1 MIDAHFHCWQLARGD
16 YGWLTPEL
24 SPIYRDVSV
33 AEWQRHAQRWGI
45 QGGVLVQAA
54 PTAQETEF
62 LLQQAQAKAQ
72 EQAQEQVQAQ
82 PHPTPPAVWGVVGW
96 IDMLAPDAVAQ
107 VERCAER
114 PLLKGLRPM
123 LQDLPDP
130 DWILQPAIQPVLSAM
145 ARRGLVFDALIKPV
159 HLPRILALTQA
170 HPDLTVVVDHGA
182 KPAIDTN
189 AMAQWAADLSA
200 LARATSPERV
210 VCKMSGLL
218 TEVPSTEWV
227 AEGAGAAAMSGLQDR
242 MRPWCQRLLDIWGP
256 QRLLWGSDWP
266 VLDLAA
272 SYDAWRELTMQV
284 LAGLTAQEQAAI
296 LGENARRI
304 YRLSN

>member
-16 YGWLTPEL
+16 YGWLTPDL
-24 SPIYRDVSV
+24 VPIYRDVSV
-33 AEWQRHAQRWGI
+33 TDWQQQAQAWGVRA
-45 QGGVLVQAA
+45 GLLVQAA
-54 PTAQETEF
+54 PTAQETAF
-62 LLQQAQAKAQ
+62 LLQQAQDN
-72 EQAQEQVQAQ
+72 
-82 PHPTPPAVWGVVGW
+82 PAVLGVVGW
-96 IDMLAPDAVAQ
+96 IDMLAPDAVVQ

-114 PLLKGLRPM
+114 SLLKGLRPM

-145 ARRGLVFDALIKPV
+145 ARRGLVLDALIKPV

-182 KPAIDTN
+182 KPAIDTT

-242 MRPWCQRLLDIWGP
+242 VRPWCQRLLDIWGP

-304 YRLSN
+304 YRL

>member
-24 SPIYRDVSV
+24 APIYRDVQV
-33 AEWQRHAQRWGI
+33 ADWQQQAQAVGVT
-45 QGGVLVQAA
+45 GGVLVQAA
-54 PTAQETEF
+54 PTAQETRF
-62 LLQQAQAKAQ
+62 LLQQAQDN
-72 EQAQEQVQAQ
+72 
-82 PHPTPPAVWGVVGW
+82 PAVLGVVGW

-123 LQDLPDP
+123 LQDLPAP

-242 MRPWCQRLLDIWGP
+242 VRPWCQRLLDIWGP

-284 LAGLTAQEQAAI
+284 LAGLTDQEQAAI